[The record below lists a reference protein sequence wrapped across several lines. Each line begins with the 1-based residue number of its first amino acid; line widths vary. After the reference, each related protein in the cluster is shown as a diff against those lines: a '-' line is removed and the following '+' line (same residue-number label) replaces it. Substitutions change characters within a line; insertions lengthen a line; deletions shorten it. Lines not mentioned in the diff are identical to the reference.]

1 MENLNFLFWGY
12 AIGWTLI
19 FVYLIQIGR
28 RESTLRRK
36 VMDLQALM
44 DEKWKK

>member
-36 VMDLQALM
+36 VSDLQALM